1 MQSFDKLK
9 EWLNVNNDNIYMFEK
24 GSRGLYSKKN
34 IKENEI
40 IMRIPSKYII
50 HYSKV
55 KNKYI
60 SDKICNINSLMASY
74 LYVKS
79 LKNESFW
86 TPYLKS
92 MPQSCDE
99 YIYYYDKKKLS
110 LLNNTSIMCKD
121 TYNFKIHMK
130 NIVNDCKIIH
140 KWLLE
145 KDLLHED
152 HKKYNNFYPIFL
164 KYRILV
170 CSRIFGYD
178 KNGEKESGLV
188 PYADLLNHSEEPN
201 TTWYFNDKNN
211 CFEVMA
217 TKNIDA
223 GCEIYDSYGNKNNI
237 ELIMY
242 YGFSTKNN
250 KFSKLNFIYDGNLF
264 VADYESTIDTLINQS
279 TLKKNKKSELIIK
292 LKSILTNHESKI
304 KNISDQNIVNI
315 YNDDISIIQNILKEI
330 KS

>member
-9 EWLNVNNDNIYMFEK
+9 EWLNVNNDNIFMFEK
-24 GSRGLYSKKN
+24 GSRGLYSKKD
-34 IKENEI
+34 IKQNEI

-60 SDKICNINSLMASY
+60 SDKISNINSLMASY

-92 MPQSCDE
+92 MPQRIDE

-130 NIVNDCKIIH
+130 NIVNDSKIIH
-140 KWLLE
+140 KWLSE
-145 KDLLHED
+145 KELLHQD
-152 HKKYNNFYPIFL
+152 HKKYIDFYPIFL
-164 KYRILV
+164 KFRILV
-170 CSRIFGYD
+170 CSRIFGYN

-188 PYADLLNHSEEPN
+188 PYADLLNHSEDPN
-201 TTWYFNDKNN
+201 TTWYFNDESNS
-211 CFEVMA
+211 FEVSA
-217 TKNIDA
+217 TKDIPSYS
-223 GCEIYDSYGNKNNI
+223 EIYDSYGNKNNI
-237 ELIMY
+237 DLIMY
-242 YGFSTKNN
+242 YGFSIKNN

-264 VADYESTIDTLINQS
+264 VADYESTIDTLMNQNM
-279 TLKKNKKSELIIK
+279 LKKNKKKDLIIK
-292 LKSILTNHESKI
+292 LKSILINHESKI
-304 KNISDQNIVNI
+304 KSINDENIVNI
-315 YNDDISIIQNILKEI
+315 YNDDISIIRNILK
-330 KS
+330 S